1 MQTVKIP
8 MPVAGIDKLS
18 NETSLQNNT
27 WRTAMNVDIDRSGQA
42 AVRDGFTRVLTGADY
57 HSTWYAVQRSWLLA
71 GKGSTLVRVDP
82 LTATETTLINVGSA
96 SPFSYTEYNGN
107 LYVVCSTGLYYVP
120 SSSSSV
126 RRCGAPQPAAPSA
139 TPSANGGLAP
149 GKYAV
154 SISLTDDLW
163 EESPTSSEVFVDLPT
178 GGGIQLSSLPIV
190 AGYRVNI
197 YVTPANG
204 DILYHYASPPASF
217 ATHLVSAN
225 PSGAQSTTQFLTPF
239 RGGRFVRWHNG
250 RLYVV
255 NGDTLSYSDAFRP
268 HLTRT
273 DTNFVQFSGN
283 ISFVEPV
290 AGGIFVGDER
300 GVWFLEGGDP
310 TKFSQ
315 RRVSTCRA
323 VPGTSLVVPNE
334 HFDQKVVNTT
344 LPVAVWLCTSGYAV
358 GTAEGAIFEVNADII
373 RVPLATRGSSAFAI
387 RNGRKQVLTVTN
399 SAEDAYGMAIDTVI
413 TTDPVERREDGN
425 VELRENGSFE
435 FEE

>member
-239 RGGRFVRWHNG
+239 HGGRFVRWHNG

-268 HLTRT
+268 HLTNLT
-273 DTNFVQFSGN
+273 TNFIQFSEE
-283 ISFVEPV
+283 ISFIEPTM
-290 AGGIFVGDER
+290 GGIYVGDAR
-300 GVWFLEGGDP
+300 GVWFLDGGDP
-310 TKFSQ
+310 VKFVAK
-315 RRVSTCRA
+315 RVSACRA
-323 VPGTSLVVPNE
+323 IPGSSLVVPNE
-334 HFDQKVVNTT
+334 HFDQKVINTAV
-344 LPVAVWLCTSGYAV
+344 PVAVWLSTSGYAV

>member
-1 MQTVKIP
+1 

-18 NETSLQNNT
+18 NETSLQKNT
-27 WRTAMNVDIDRSGQA
+27 WRTAMNVDIDRSGQV

-57 HSTWYAVQRSWLLA
+57 HSTWYAAQRGWLLA

-107 LYVVCSTGLYYVP
+107 LYVACSTGLYYVP
-120 SSSSSV
+120 KASSSV
-126 RRCGAPQPAAPSA
+126 RRCGVPQPSAPTA
-139 TPSANGGLAP
+139 TASANGGLAA

-154 SISLTDDLW
+154 AISLTDDLG
-163 EESPTSSEVFVDLPT
+163 EESPTSYEQVIDLPN
-178 GGGIQLSSLPIV
+178 GGGIQLTNLPIV
-190 AGYRVNI
+190 SNYLVNI

-204 DILYHYASPPASF
+204 DILYYYASPPASF
-217 ATHLVSAN
+217 ATHLVSAS

-239 RGGRFVRWHNG
+239 QGGRFVRWHNG

-290 AGGIFVGDER
+290 AGGIFVGDDR
-300 GVWFLEGGDP
+300 GVWFLDGGDP
-310 TKFSQ
+310 TKFVLKRTSG
-315 RRVSTCRA
+315 CLA
-323 VPGTSLVVPNE
+323 VRGSSAIVPSE
-334 HFDQKVVNTT
+334 HFDPKVVQTN
-344 LPVAVWLCTSGYAV
+344 LPVAVWLSTSGYAV
-358 GTAEGAIFEVNADII
+358 GTASGEVIELNYDTI
-373 RVPLATRGSSAFAI
+373 RVSPGLVGSTAFSI
-387 RNGRKQVLTVTN
+387 RQGRKQLITLTSARTN
-399 SAEDAYGMAIDTVI
+399 AAGLAEDSI
-413 TTDPVERREDGN
+413 T
-425 VELRENGSFE
+425 
-435 FEE
+435 

>member
-18 NETSLQNNT
+18 NETSLQKNT

-42 AVRDGFTRVLTGADY
+42 AVRDGFTRILTGADY
-57 HSTWYAVQRSWLLA
+57 HSTWYAVQRGWLLA

-82 LTATETTLINVGSA
+82 LTATETTLINVGNA

-126 RRCGAPQPAAPSA
+126 RRCGAPQPDAPSA

-163 EESPTSSEVFVDLPT
+163 EESPTSSEVLVDLPT

-190 AGYRVNI
+190 AGYRVNL

-225 PSGAQSTTQFLTPF
+225 PSGAQCTTQFLTPF
-239 RGGRFVRWHNG
+239 QGGRFVRWHNG
-250 RLYVV
+250 RLYVAS
-255 NGDTLSYSDAFRP
+255 GDTLFYSDAFRP

-310 TKFSQ
+310 TKFVLK
-315 RRVSTCRA
+315 RVSGCRA
-323 VPGTSLVVPNE
+323 VPGTSLIVPNE
-334 HFDQKVVNTT
+334 HFNPKVVNTQ

-358 GTAEGAIFEVNADII
+358 GTSEGSVIELNADKV
-373 RVPLATRGSSAFAI
+373 RVPISETGATTFAI
-387 RNGRKQVLTVTN
+387 RKGRKQLVTLVN
-399 SAEDAYGMAIDTVI
+399 TPSDASGQAEDT
-413 TTDPVERREDGN
+413 
-425 VELRENGSFE
+425 L
-435 FEE
+435 

>member
-8 MPVAGIDKLS
+8 MPVAGVDKLS
-18 NETSLQNNT
+18 NETSLQKNT
-27 WRTAMNVDIDRSGQA
+27 WRTAMNVDIDRSGQV

-57 HSTWYAVQRSWLLA
+57 HSTWYAAQRGWLLA

-107 LYVVCSTGLYYVP
+107 LYVACSTGLYYVP
-120 SSSSSV
+120 KASSSV
-126 RRCGAPQPAAPSA
+126 RRCGVPQPSAPTA
-139 TPSANGGLAP
+139 TASANGGLAA

-154 SISLTDDLW
+154 AISLTDDLG
-163 EESPTSSEVFVDLPT
+163 EESPTSYEQVIDLPN
-178 GGGIQLSSLPIV
+178 GGGIQLTNLPIV
-190 AGYRVNI
+190 SNYLVNI

-204 DILYHYASPPASF
+204 DILYYYASPPASF
-217 ATHLVSAN
+217 ATHLVSAS

-239 RGGRFVRWHNG
+239 QGGRFVRWHNG

-290 AGGIFVGDER
+290 AGGIFVGDDR
-300 GVWFLEGGDP
+300 GVWFLDGGDP
-310 TKFSQ
+310 TKFVLKRTSG
-315 RRVSTCRA
+315 CLA
-323 VPGTSLVVPNE
+323 VRGSSAIVPSE
-334 HFDQKVVNTT
+334 HFDPKVVQTN
-344 LPVAVWLCTSGYAV
+344 LPVAVWLSTSGYAV
-358 GTAEGAIFEVNADII
+358 GTASGEVIELNYDTI
-373 RVPLATRGSSAFAI
+373 RVSPGLVGSTAFSI
-387 RNGRKQVLTVTN
+387 RQGRKQLITLTSARTN
-399 SAEDAYGMAIDTVI
+399 AAGLAEDSI
-413 TTDPVERREDGN
+413 T
-425 VELRENGSFE
+425 
-435 FEE
+435 

>member
-18 NETSLQNNT
+18 NETSLQKNT

-42 AVRDGFTRVLTGADY
+42 AVRDGFTRVLTGANY
-57 HSTWYAVQRSWLLA
+57 HSTWYAAQRGWLLA
-71 GKGSTLVRVDP
+71 GEGPTLVRVDP
-82 LTATETTLINVGSA
+82 LTATETTLINVGGA

-120 SSSSSV
+120 SSSNSV
-126 RRCGAPQPAAPSA
+126 RRCGVPQPSAPAAA
-139 TPSANGGLAP
+139 ASANGGLAA

-154 SISLTDDLW
+154 AISLTDDLG
-163 EESPTSSEVFVDLPT
+163 EESPTSEELFVDLPN
-178 GGGIQLSSLPIV
+178 GGGIQLAGLPI
-190 AGYRVNI
+190 ASNYLVNI
-197 YVTPANG
+197 YVTPTNG
-204 DILYHYASPPASF
+204 DVLYHYASPPAAF
-217 ATHLVSAN
+217 ATHLVSSV
-225 PSGAQSTTQFLTPF
+225 PQGAQSTTQFLTPF
-239 RGGRFVRWHNG
+239 HGGRFVRWHNG

-290 AGGIFVGDER
+290 AGGIFVGDDR
-300 GVWFLEGGDP
+300 GVWFLDGGDP

-323 VPGTSLVVPNE
+323 VPNTSLIIPNE
-334 HFDQKVVNTT
+334 HFDPKVINTT

-358 GTAEGAIFEVNADII
+358 GTADGNVIEVNADVI
-373 RVPLATRGSSAFAI
+373 RVPLATSGSSVFAI
-387 RNGRKQVLTVTN
+387 RNGRKQVLTTMSNAQPAAGEAV
-399 SAEDAYGMAIDTVI
+399 DTI
-413 TTDPVERREDGN
+413 ISYN
-425 VELRENGSFE
+425 
-435 FEE
+435 

>member
-1 MQTVKIP
+1 M
-8 MPVAGIDKLS
+8 
-18 NETSLQNNT
+18 
-27 WRTAMNVDIDRSGQA
+27 
-42 AVRDGFTRVLTGADY
+42 
-57 HSTWYAVQRSWLLA
+57 
-71 GKGSTLVRVDP
+71 
-82 LTATETTLINVGSA
+82 
-96 SPFSYTEYNGN
+96 
-107 LYVVCSTGLYYVP
+107 
-120 SSSSSV
+120 
-126 RRCGAPQPAAPSA
+126 
-139 TPSANGGLAP
+139 
-149 GKYAV
+149 
-154 SISLTDDLW
+154 SISLTDDMW

-334 HFDQKVVNTT
+334 HFDQKVVNTAV
-344 LPVAVWLCTSGYAV
+344 PVAVWLSTSGYAV

>member
-18 NETSLQNNT
+18 NETSLQKNT

-42 AVRDGFTRVLTGADY
+42 AVRDGFTRILTGADY

-120 SSSSSV
+120 SSSPSI
-126 RRCGAPQPAAPSA
+126 RRCGVPQPSAPTAAAS
-139 TPSANGGLAP
+139 TNGGLAA

-154 SISLTDDLW
+154 AISLTDDLG
-163 EESPTSSEVFVDLPT
+163 EESPTSYEQVIDLPN
-178 GGGIQLSSLPIV
+178 GGGIQLTNLPIV
-190 AGYRVNI
+190 SNYLVNI
-197 YVTPANG
+197 YVTPTNG

-225 PSGAQSTTQFLTPF
+225 PSGAQSTTQFLAPF

-250 RLYVV
+250 RLYVA

-273 DTNFVQFSGN
+273 DTNFVQFSGD

-290 AGGIFVGDER
+290 AGGIFVGDDR
-300 GVWFLEGGDP
+300 GVWFLDGGDP

-323 VPGTSLVVPNE
+323 VPGTSLIIPNE
-334 HFDQKVVNTT
+334 HFDPKVVNTT

-358 GTAEGAIFEVNADII
+358 GTADGNVIEVNADVI
-373 RVPLATRGSSAFAI
+373 RVPLATSGSSVFAI
-387 RNGRKQVLTVTN
+387 RNGRKQVLTTMSNTQPAAGEAV
-399 SAEDAYGMAIDTVI
+399 DTI
-413 TTDPVERREDGN
+413 ISYN
-425 VELRENGSFE
+425 
-435 FEE
+435 

>member
-18 NETSLQNNT
+18 NETSLQKNT

-42 AVRDGFTRVLTGADY
+42 AVRDGFTRILTGADY
-57 HSTWYAVQRSWLLA
+57 HSTWYAVQRGWLLA

-82 LTATETTLINVGSA
+82 LTATETTLINVGNA

-126 RRCGAPQPAAPSA
+126 RRCGAPQPDAPSA

-163 EESPTSSEVFVDLPT
+163 EESPTSSEVLVDLPT
-178 GGGIQLSSLPIV
+178 GGGIQLSSLPIA

-225 PSGAQSTTQFLTPF
+225 PSGAQCTTQFLAPF
-239 RGGRFVRWHNG
+239 QGGRFVRWHNG

-255 NGDTLSYSDAFRP
+255 NGDTLYYSDAFRP
-268 HLTRT
+268 HLTRL
-273 DTNFVQFSGN
+273 DHNFVQFSGA
-283 ISFVEPV
+283 ISFVEAV
-290 AGGIFVGDER
+290 QGGIYVGDDR
-300 GVWFLEGGDP
+300 GVWFLDGGDP
-310 TKFSQ
+310 TKFVLKRTSG
-315 RRVSTCRA
+315 CLA
-323 VPGTSLVVPNE
+323 VRGSSAIVPSE
-334 HFDQKVVNTT
+334 HFDPKVVQTN
-344 LPVAVWLCTSGYAV
+344 LPVAVWLSTSGYAV
-358 GTAEGAIFEVNADII
+358 GTASGEVIELNYDTI
-373 RVPLATRGSSAFAI
+373 RVSPGLVGSTAFSI
-387 RNGRKQVLTVTN
+387 RQGRKQLITLTSARTN
-399 SAEDAYGMAIDTVI
+399 AAGLAEDSI
-413 TTDPVERREDGN
+413 T
-425 VELRENGSFE
+425 
-435 FEE
+435 